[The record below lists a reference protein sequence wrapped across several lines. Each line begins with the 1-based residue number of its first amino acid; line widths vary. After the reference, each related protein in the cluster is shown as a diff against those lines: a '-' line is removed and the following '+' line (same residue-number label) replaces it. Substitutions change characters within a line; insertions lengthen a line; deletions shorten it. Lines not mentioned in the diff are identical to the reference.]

1 MGKNNQR
8 RNLYFYSWDREYM
21 SAAVKSDRISV
32 NIKEFEYDDNLE
44 DFTKLKN
51 SGVEVCAYLPVLW
64 KDDDSV
70 VEDISDIVYGVYVGN
85 AGQIMRVKKADVKMF
100 ADASMNIYN
109 AETVKFMAEQG
120 FEGAVL
126 SYELDS
132 DNREI
137 YEELKKHRK
146 YGEMELEVLRYG
158 RVPAMVSEYCPLAGA
173 EGIRGTGCGKCMEHN
188 PVYLRDS
195 YGDRYP
201 VILDDTRCT
210 SVILSREPLNRKKSA
225 GGLKY
230 TGRGIE
236 RITVFDESP
245 GFISRL

>member
-1 MGKNNQR
+1 MRNNKQR
-8 RNLYFYSWDREYM
+8 RNLYFYCWDREYM
-21 SAAVKSDRISV
+21 PAAVKSDRISV

-44 DFTKLKN
+44 DYIKLRN
-51 SGVEVCAYLPVLW
+51 SGVEICAYLPVLW
-64 KDDDSV
+64 RGAASDI
-70 VEDISDIVYGVYVGN
+70 EDISEIVHGVYVGN
-85 AGQIMRVKKADVKMF
+85 TGQITKVKNAGVKML

-109 AETVKFMAEQG
+109 ALTVKAMAEQG

-132 DNREI
+132 ENREI
-137 YEELKKHRK
+137 YEEVKKYSSCR
-146 YGEMELEVLRYG
+146 ETELEVLRYG

-188 PVYLRDS
+188 PVYLKDS

-201 VILDDTRCT
+201 VVLDDARCT

-230 TGRGIE
+230 ADRGME